1 MDYLKLNVI
10 RHTNVLGSKDI
21 REKWFKYAPSIVVL
35 LQPGKYVIK
44 TITEMHNHQNM
55 YHASHKKIQEI

>member
-10 RHTNVLGSKDI
+10 RHTNVLGSKHI

-35 LQPGKYVIK
+35 RQTGKYVIK
-44 TITEMHNHQNM
+44 KITAMYNYQNM
-55 YHASHKKIQEI
+55 DHASHKKIQEI